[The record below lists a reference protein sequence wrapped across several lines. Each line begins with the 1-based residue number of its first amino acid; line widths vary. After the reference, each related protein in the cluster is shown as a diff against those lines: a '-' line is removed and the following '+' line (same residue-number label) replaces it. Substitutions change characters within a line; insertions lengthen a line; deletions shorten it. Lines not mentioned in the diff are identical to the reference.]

1 MGSMNRGRRRGKGGE
16 HIGSTMLRLG
26 ALGGLVAAFLALAT
40 PGGVF
45 AMSMSPTIARHAEP
59 THADPGYGAVLSSA
73 PSKIT
78 MQFSEDLTPSG
89 SGMKVYDDHGNVV
102 SGDSSVSSS
111 DPKTMTV
118 SMQGN
123 GSETYVVYFHT
134 VSADDGDA
142 FADAYQFT
150 VSKDATASAGTQPG
164 TTTPSTT
171 ASSAGG
177 ISPWVAVLTAIV
189 GLIVGAAAGYLFA
202 GRRTT
207 AANPPSGADPG
218 GV

>member
-1 MGSMNRGRRRGKGGE
+1 MVRHLGRSLRRTSALRIGGILGVGAVGVLFALMLVLLTPNEASASSLHMN
-16 HIGSTMLRLG
+16 M
-26 ALGGLVAAFLALAT
+26 AL
-40 PGGVF
+40 
-45 AMSMSPTIARHAEP
+45 HAEP
-59 THADPGYGAVLSSA
+59 THADPGYGAVLNSA

-89 SGMKVYDDHGNVV
+89 SGMKVFDDHGNVV
-102 SGDSSVSSS
+102 SGDSSVNSS

-118 SMQGN
+118 SLQGN

-142 FADAYQFT
+142 FTDAYQFT

-164 TTTPSTT
+164 GTTPSTT

-177 ISPWVAVLTAIV
+177 VSAWVAVLTAIV
-189 GLIVGAAAGYLFA
+189 GLIVGAAAGYVFA

-207 AANPPSGADPG
+207 TAPPPSGSEPG
-218 GV
+218 GF

>member
-1 MGSMNRGRRRGKGGE
+1 M
-16 HIGSTMLRLG
+16 LG
-26 ALGGLVAAFLALAT
+26 AIFAMLLALAA

-45 AMSMSPTIARHAEP
+45 AAGSHRAAVMHAEP
-59 THADPGYGAVLSSA
+59 THADPGYSAVLNSA

-89 SGMKVYDDHGNVV
+89 SGITVYDDHGKVV
-102 SGDSSVSSS
+102 SGTASVNSS

-118 SMQGN
+118 SMQGDD
-123 GSETYVVYFHT
+123 SETYVVYFHT

-142 FADAYQFT
+142 FTDAYQFT

-164 TTTPSTT
+164 ATTSSTT
-171 ASSAGG
+171 ASGG
-177 ISPWVAVLTAIV
+177 ISPLVAVLTAIV
-189 GLIVGAAAGYLFA
+189 GLVVGAAAGYLFA
-202 GRRTT
+202 GRRL
-207 AANPPSGADPG
+207 AAPPPSSETGPG